1 MTRDMTAA
9 TQAAAEARTQAP
21 RYFVELQLDSGTVRL
36 WDGIGSITALG
47 ETWTGAGRLGRVL
60 PGKETKEVVA
70 VGLTLELMV
79 IPTPEMP
86 DAPDAFLNIALAED
100 YQGRPAIVYEGYVDE
115 ATGLIIADPYPIFG
129 GTADVFEDSEIPG
142 AAIVKLT
149 CENVLRA
156 LERPKKRTY
165 TPEDQKAIYSG
176 DTFFDYVAPLQNR
189 QIVLKR

>member
-9 TQAAAEARTQAP
+9 TQAAAEARTQSP

-47 ETWTGAGRLGRVL
+47 ETWTGTGRLGRVL

-70 VGLTLELMV
+70 TGLVLELMV
-79 IPTPEMP
+79 IPTSEMP

-100 YQGRPAIVYEGYVDE
+100 YQGRPAIVYEGYVNDE
-115 ATGLIIADPYPIFG
+115 TGLVIADPYPIFG

-142 AAIVKLT
+142 AVVVRVI
-149 CENVLRA
+149 CENSLRA

-165 TPEDQKAIYSG
+165 TPEDQQAIYPG
-176 DTFFDYVAPLQNR
+176 DTFFSYVAPLQSR
-189 QIVLKR
+189 QIVLK